1 MKTNK
6 RLFGVIAAIVG
17 CLVVAW
23 LTTSI
28 QGGQKTYDLEPRLSI
43 PEYRTDTVRIMD
55 AYERLMERYMAL
67 TESNSAMTGMDLKT
81 VLTKLDSIDGRL
93 VELSARM
100 ARIEKA
106 LGVEKP
112 AAPAAK
118 VLQSQP
124 DLPRRD
130 SESAR
135 PK

>member
-1 MKTNK
+1 MRTKK
-6 RLFGVIAAIVG
+6 QLLAVIASVIG

-28 QGGQKTYDLEPRLSI
+28 QGGQKTYELEPQLSI

-67 TESNSAMTGMDLKT
+67 TESNSAMTGMDLKAA
-81 VLTKLDSIDGRL
+81 LAKLDSIDGRL
-93 VELSARM
+93 TELSARM
-100 ARIEKA
+100 TRIEKA
-106 LGVEKP
+106 LGIEKP

-118 VLQSQP
+118 SLQNQP
-124 DLPRRD
+124 DPPGRE
-130 SESAR
+130 SESVR